1 MLGVVEQWLGEEAY
15 TSILCDAD
23 SPLSADMG
31 QSKAQETIAC
41 LTKDAVREGK
51 NKREGESPD
60 GQGSIGGYS
69 GGYSSGRPTG
79 GSTGGGSPS
88 TEQGKTCDLLRGG
101 GMKLIISQLA
111 ARNPETRNPDPD
123 TAAVSLYEYLMRRF

>member
-1 MLGVVEQWLGEEAY
+1 V
-15 TSILCDAD
+15 CDAD
-23 SPLSADMG
+23 PPISADIG

-69 GGYSSGRPTG
+69 GGYSSGRQAGSEGYGG
-79 GSTGGGSPS
+79 GSTQQSKS
-88 TEQGKTCDLLRGG
+88 CDLLLMVRWYETDRFAGRNQESRSGYGG
-101 GMKLIISQLA
+101 S
-111 ARNPETRNPDPD
+111 
-123 TAAVSLYEYLMRRF
+123 RFFVWVPVAPVLTG